1 MKIKY
6 IIGDAFE
13 TDSLIICHGT
23 NAQGVMGSGFAATIR
38 IRVPFAYDRYRE
50 HYELHGL
57 TTGDIVIASGVDTIS
72 GVERVIV
79 NAVTQE
85 FYGRDPNVVYVS
97 YAGIRAA
104 VAAINYELEEREESM
119 HDEWTFTEEQMDDGV
134 PTITLPLIGAGL
146 ANGDWG
152 HIASIIEEESYAF
165 QPLVYV
171 RNEDELQ
178 RALTAV
184 ELFEASRLRNLSQ
197 SLASATIGENL
208 ALEGTLKDGLN
219 NK

>member
-6 IIGDAFE
+6 VIGDAFE

-38 IRVPFAYDRYRE
+38 VRVPFAYDRYRE
-50 HYELHGL
+50 HYERHGL
-57 TTGDIVIASGVDTIS
+57 NTGDIVIASGVDTIS
-72 GVERVIV
+72 GVDRVVI

-97 YAGIRAA
+97 YSGVRAA

-119 HDEWTFTEEQMDDGV
+119 HDEWTFTEEQTDIGT

-152 HIASIIEEESYAF
+152 QIASIIEEESYAF

-171 RNEDELQ
+171 RNEDELK
-178 RALTAV
+178 RALQAV
-184 ELFEASRLRNLSQ
+184 ELFEAKQIQALSQ
-197 SLASATIGENL
+197 SLAAATIGENL
-208 ALEGTLKDGLN
+208 ALEGMLKDGLDD
-219 NK
+219 K